1 EELGD
6 QEWPAFPP
14 GIGKDA
20 ALQPQLGEAL
30 GHLGLEVAL
39 ELGLALGVLAL
50 GRDGDAPGE
59 VGVEAAGVEILLR
72 GGNGGLSGH
81 GVIDCAVKCRA
92 CLVSSGFK
100 VRALKEAG
108 SPTPQE
114 EV

>member
-1 EELGD
+1 MEIERAARAEIDGRALRVLEELGH
-6 QEWPAFPP
+6 QERPALAAW
-14 GIGKDA
+14 IGKDA

-72 GGNGGLSGH
+72 GSNGGLSGH
-81 GVIDCAVKCRA
+81 GVSECAGKARA
-92 CLVSSGFK
+92 
-100 VRALKEAG
+100 
-108 SPTPQE
+108 
-114 EV
+114 